1 MNFAKYRCF
10 TVPMKPIHY
19 KLEGGGEGVEDVY

>member
-19 KLEGGGEGVEDVY
+19 KLEGVEGVY